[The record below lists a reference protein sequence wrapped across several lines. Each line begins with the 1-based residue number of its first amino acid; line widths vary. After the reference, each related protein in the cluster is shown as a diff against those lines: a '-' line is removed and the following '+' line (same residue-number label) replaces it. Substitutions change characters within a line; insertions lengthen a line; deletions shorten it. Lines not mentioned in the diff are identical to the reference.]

1 MTSKFRLFTFLA
13 TLLSLTAPALAAD
26 SDLVIAA
33 SQQDEYVPVEI
44 GSGWYI
50 RGDIGVNLGGR
61 HNSDQYDIGAVNYTN
76 SYRDALNVGVGVG
89 YRFNDMFRADA
100 GIDHFFDSSFN
111 STLLVAPIGPCLG
124 TGEYIDIPTGTT
136 YFDDY
141 AISNCLRTDKAS
153 YTASTFMANL
163 YADLGTISGF
173 TPFVGAGLG
182 LARVSWAQE
191 TNSITCVP
199 VDPTIHREGCA
210 ADGTIAQPPLN
221 TVYTDPGVVN
231 NGTDWRV
238 AYSLTAGVAY
248 QLSKNLLLDTSYRF
262 TSIGGGTGS
271 IPYGPTPGSS
281 IAQDGFGL
289 HQVKMGLRYEIW

>member
-61 HNSDQYDIGAVNYTN
+61 HNSDQYDLSPVNYTN
-76 SYRDALNVGVGVG
+76 SYRDALNIGAGFG

-100 GIDHFFDSSFN
+100 TIDHIFDSSFS
-111 STLLVAPIGPCLG
+111 STQLVAPIGPCLG
-124 TGEYIDIPTGTT
+124 RGEYIDLATGTP
-136 YFDDY
+136 YFGPY
-141 AISNCLRTDKAS
+141 AISNCLRGDKAT
-153 YTASTFMANL
+153 YTTNLFMANL
-163 YADLGTISGF
+163 YTDLATVSGF
-173 TPFVGAGLG
+173 TPFVGAGIG
-182 LARVSWAQE
+182 MARISWTQE

-199 VDPTIHREGCA
+199 VDPTLHREGCLA
-210 ADGTIAQPPLN
+210 GGTVAQPPLN
-221 TVYTDPGVVN
+221 SVYTEPGIVN